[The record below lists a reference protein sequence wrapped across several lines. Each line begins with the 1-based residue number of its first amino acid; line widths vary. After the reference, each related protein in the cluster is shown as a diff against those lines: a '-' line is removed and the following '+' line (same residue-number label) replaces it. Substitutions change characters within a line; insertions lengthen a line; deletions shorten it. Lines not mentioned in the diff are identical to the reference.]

1 MQMVTKKKNEEK
13 ERKREREREREGDS
27 IRRSIGAGFE
37 AVSSYFATDEYARG
51 PI

>member
-13 ERKREREREREGDS
+13 ERKREREREGDS